1 MVCTSNPSA
10 TETETGGSLTYWPT
24 TPALS
29 ASSWFSERLSQ
40 QQKKELENDKTHR
53 CSTSVHLYTHTCIY
67 HDTCMHVTHTSTCI
81 LKRVRMY
88 VHTQQVGEMAKQI
101 KHLSP
106 YINQA
111 AMVVACNPRIRE
123 AETKDP
129 SGKLTS

>member
-1 MVCTSNPSA
+1 MRNCLNNNK
-10 TETETGGSLTYWPT
+10 
-24 TPALS
+24 
-29 ASSWFSERLSQ
+29 
-40 QQKKELENDKTHR
+40 KKELENDKTHR
-53 CSTSVHLYTHTCIY
+53 CSTRVHLYTHTCIY

-81 LKRVRMY
+81 LKHVRMY